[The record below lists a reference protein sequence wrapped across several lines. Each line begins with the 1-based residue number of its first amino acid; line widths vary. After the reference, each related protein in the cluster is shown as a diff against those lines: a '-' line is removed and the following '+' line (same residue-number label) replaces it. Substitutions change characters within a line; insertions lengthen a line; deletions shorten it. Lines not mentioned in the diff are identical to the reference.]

1 MAFSLMEER
10 QMQEAAVIAHG
21 SAESGT
27 NTSLALSTPQGQAQ
41 FTFFRN
47 EMVETIRVVSSIA
60 ERGAGNLLLG
70 LGTAMI
76 LLGLFLKLAP
86 GGLKLSTLAPS
97 EFITVILAALLIL
110 AGGAGLKLH
119 VYRLELTISGRIQE
133 AGVDLIKA
141 MGTMGAEIV
150 HKQPKPTPP

>member
-1 MAFSLMEER
+1 
-10 QMQEAAVIAHG
+10 MQEPSVIARS
-21 SAESGT
+21 SAEPGSS
-27 NTSLALSTPQGQAQ
+27 TSLALSSPQGQAQ

-60 ERGAGNLLLG
+60 ERGSGNLLLG

-110 AGGAGLKLH
+110 AGGAALKLH
-119 VYRLELTISGRIQE
+119 VYKLELTISGRIQE
-133 AGVDLIKA
+133 AGVDLVKA
-141 MGTMGAEIV
+141 MGTMGADIIRNP
-150 HKQPKPTPP
+150 PKPTPA